1 MKKTPFLEVDRVT
14 KRFGG
19 LFANDRIDFT
29 VEKGEIVSIIG
40 PNGAGKSTLIKT
52 VAGLPHPK
60 SGEIYFNKEPIHSE
74 IFKIIVEISQNGVTV
89 LLVEQNVFEAL
100 QISNR
105 AYVLQTGQIVL
116 EGRGEDLLK
125 SDLVRKAYLGM

>member
-1 MKKTPFLEVDRVT
+1 MKKTPFLEVDRIT
-14 KRFGG
+14 KQFGG

-40 PNGAGKSTLIKT
+40 PNGTGKSTLIKT
-52 VAGLPHPK
+52 VAGLLHPK